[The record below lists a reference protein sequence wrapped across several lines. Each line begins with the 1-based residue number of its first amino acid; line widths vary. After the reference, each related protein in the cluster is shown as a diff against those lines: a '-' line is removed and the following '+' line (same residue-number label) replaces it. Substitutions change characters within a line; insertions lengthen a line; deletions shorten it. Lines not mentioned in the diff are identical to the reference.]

1 MSAIKERLE
10 KGVAILD
17 RLDQKRR
24 ETRSPRWGYDTEYL
38 IVSQELRQ
46 IENDVLNEP
55 CDPAPG
61 VVPVPVRRSSGTRN
75 QV

>member
-1 MSAIKERLE
+1 MNTIRERLE
-10 KGVAILD
+10 KGVAM
-17 RLDQKRR
+17 LDQLDQRRR

-46 IENDVLNEP
+46 LENDIL
-55 CDPAPG
+55 CDPTTNL
-61 VVPVPVRRSSGTRN
+61 VPVRRLIGPSN